1 MATEEAI
8 LASLEAR
15 TAQAEQRIA
24 ALEGTINAA
33 SAQVQPGSQGTPAE
47 RREAELLKENEKLR
61 YQIKHL
67 KRALLETEKDR
78 VIPAI

>member
-24 ALEGTINAA
+24 ALEGTIN
-33 SAQVQPGSQGTPAE
+33 G
-47 RREAELLKENEKLR
+47 
-61 YQIKHL
+61 
-67 KRALLETEKDR
+67 
-78 VIPAI
+78 AIGYFE

>member
-1 MATEEAI
+1 MATEEVI

-24 ALEGTINAA
+24 ALEDTINA

-47 RREAELLKENEKLR
+47 RREAELLKENEKLK